1 MGHDPLSTSRISM
14 QAEKSRVQANQ
25 RLNAAQSYEII
36 QEAQADDFLTW
47 SESLNPVAV
56 AIRRFDTLES
66 RLRRKPQ
73 EGTEK
78 TKTETEETEIAPLEM
93 LDQIAQQFEEKN
105 PELHRQNLQLL
116 RARIKPEDSVE
127 DILKKLTE
135 SYPDH
140 YLANEALDFLQ
151 ATSTGELAEKIKNCK
166 EQFNQLYQKEI
177 RAGKNISGYT
187 LNFSKQGL
195 NSPTKLRDL
204 YQDVT
209 TNPRDPST
217 LFNELSTQYPYEK
230 LNTVITFLLHSL
242 GQDMKSK
249 GPSIGRSELQRLLT
263 ETRSLQAILGVYR
276 YFKSRM
282 NLIGSSFA
290 RNGLIPSTRITFE
303 FLAKLFVK
311 FLMERY
317 PSAEKVL
324 QLGVQMGLEDQ
335 LIAELIIFTQMRD
348 AVRNI
353 APRLFRNESHRQDV
367 LKVFLETLEE
377 IEERLDEED
386 DEEDEEEQKS

>member
-73 EGTEK
+73 EGAEK
-78 TKTETEETEIAPLEM
+78 TKTETEDPGIAPLEM
-93 LDQIAQQFEEKN
+93 LDQIAKQFEEKN

-166 EQFNQLYQKEI
+166 EKFNQIYQKEI
-177 RAGKNISGYT
+177 RAGQNISGYT

-195 NSPTKLRDL
+195 NSPTKLR
-204 YQDVT
+204 
-209 TNPRDPST
+209 
-217 LFNELSTQYPYEK
+217 E
-230 LNTVITFLLHSL
+230 
-242 GQDMKSK
+242 DMKSK
-249 GPSIGRSELQRLLT
+249 GPSIERAELQRLLT

-276 YFKSRM
+276 YFQSRM
-282 NLIGSSFA
+282 HLIGSSFA
-290 RNGLIPSTRITFE
+290 RSGMIPSTRITFE
-303 FLAKLFVK
+303 LLAKLFVK

-317 PSAEKVL
+317 PSADKIL
-324 QLGVQMGLEDQ
+324 QLGMQMGLEDQ

-348 AVRNI
+348 AVRHV
-353 APRLFRNESHRQDV
+353 APRLFKNESHRQEV
-367 LKVFLETLEE
+367 LKVFMETLEE
-377 IEERLDEED
+377 LEEQLDEED
-386 DEEDEEEQKS
+386 DDEEKEEKS